1 MKPVQTNRLQ
11 KIERLVFLIAL
22 IVLALDLMV
31 WRP

>member
-1 MKPVQTNRLQ
+1 MKPIKTNRLQ
-11 KIERLVFLIAL
+11 KIERAVFLLAL